1 MLSESL
7 VHVGQY
13 HPSLF
18 LLFKSAASVLK
29 QSEVYLFQNHFF
41 FEFELSYLTCYFSR
55 SVFFRAYKDAESK
68 RIGDQEEQFEKPTRT
83 TCQVC
88 NFVNL
93 KSFKILM

>member
-1 MLSESL
+1 MF
-7 VHVGQY
+7 H
-13 HPSLF
+13 
-18 LLFKSAASVLK
+18 
-29 QSEVYLFQNHFF
+29 
-41 FEFELSYLTCYFSR
+41 FSR

-93 KSFKILM
+93 KSFKILI